1 MAATAKVGRRGQ
13 ITLPKEVRERLS
25 LQEGQRLAFVITEEG
40 VTLQPMVETLRDMR
54 GVVTVDGPQDFDAV
68 RGEVRRRR
76 ALGRSNGE

>member
-25 LQEGQRLAFVITEEG
+25 LEEGQRLAFVSTEEG
-40 VTLQPMVETLRDMR
+40 VTLLPMTETLRDMR

-68 RGEVRRRR
+68 RREVRRRR
-76 ALGRSNGE
+76 APGTSRGE